1 MKTCTFAGHREVF
14 ASGVEAD
21 IGSAIET
28 ILANDSDFAF
38 YTGGMGEFDSK
49 CSAAVRKA
57 KRTHPEK
64 DIKLFLIEP
73 YMKTEINE
81 SKDYYEAFFDDVLV
95 PIELAEV
102 HYKKAITQRNKWM
115 IDRSDYLIAFV
126 HRDFGGAYETMKYAR
141 RKGSIVIINIAE
153 KERENHG

>member
-1 MKTCTFAGHREVF
+1 MCICRTSGSVCFRRGSRYRQRHR
-14 ASGVEAD
+14 
-21 IGSAIET
+21 
-28 ILANDSDFAF
+28 NDSCQRFF

-49 CSAAVRKA
+49 CSAAVRKE
-57 KRTHPEK
+57 KRAHPEK
-64 DIKLFLIEP
+64 DIKLFLVEP

-81 SKDYYEAFFDDVLV
+81 SKDYYGASFDDVLV

-126 HRDFGGAYETMKYAR
+126 HRNFGGAYETMKYAR

-153 KERENHG
+153 KER

>member
-1 MKTCTFAGHREVF
+1 
-14 ASGVEAD
+14 
-21 IGSAIET
+21 
-28 ILANDSDFAF
+28 
-38 YTGGMGEFDSK
+38 MGEFDSK

-64 DIKLFLIEP
+64 DIKLFLVEP

-81 SKDYYEAFFDDVLV
+81 GKDYYEVFFDDVLV

-115 IDRSDYLIAFV
+115 IDQSDYLIAFV

-141 RKGSIVIINIAE
+141 RKDSIVIINIAE
-153 KERENHG
+153 KER